1 MRADP
6 GSPQQVAGKGLD
18 ASRTNTENARA
29 AGCTAQAQ
37 GESLKPAVSKKV
49 VVAAVLG
56 NALEFY
62 DFAAYAFFA
71 VYIGQAFFPASTPF
85 VSLLLS
91 LAAFGVGYVLRP
103 LGGAVIGAFADRA
116 GRRQAMLLTIV
127 LITAGT
133 MGLALTPSYQSIG
146 MAAPVIV
153 VLCRLVQGFAIG
165 GEVGPASAFLIEI
178 APANRRG
185 LYGSWQL
192 ASQGLAA
199 LAAGAMGLTLS
210 LALEKAD
217 LAAWGWRV
225 PFVLSLLLVP
235 VGLYL
240 RRAMPETL
248 QRPASAAT
256 AATPWGVA
264 LGGQVRLLVLA
275 ILIILGGTVSTYVG
289 VYMTT
294 YAIATLHLPPSIALA
309 ATVVGGLAT
318 AVFAVLGGW
327 LSDLYGRRSIMLA
340 PRLLTA
346 VATVPSFLL
355 LNAWPSTATL
365 WLATVSLTAL
375 TAMSG
380 AATLT
385 AVPELLP
392 PSVRAGGF
400 GIAYGLGASLFGG
413 TTQLVVTWLIGATG
427 DPNAPAWY
435 VTATTLVSIA
445 AILALPKQHGGA
457 TAGRAAGEG
466 GPTPSERRPI

>member
-1 MRADP
+1 VRADP
-6 GSPQQVAGKGLD
+6 GSRDRSRAKGLD
-18 ASRTNTENARA
+18 ASRASTENARA

-85 VSLLLS
+85 ASLLLS

-199 LAAGAMGLTLS
+199 LAAGAMGLALS
-210 LALEKAD
+210 LALDKAD

-248 QRPASAAT
+248 ERPAPTEAA
-256 AATPWGVA
+256 PWGVA

-445 AILALPKQHGGA
+445 AIVALPKQHGGA
-457 TAGRAAGEG
+457 TAGRAAGG
-466 GPTPSERRPI
+466 CGPTPSERRPI

>member
-1 MRADP
+1 M
-6 GSPQQVAGKGLD
+6 
-18 ASRTNTENARA
+18 
-29 AGCTAQAQ
+29 
-37 GESLKPAVSKKV
+37 KPAVSKKV

-85 VSLLLS
+85 ASLLLS

-178 APANRRG
+178 APTNRRG

-199 LAAGAMGLTLS
+199 LAAGAMGLALS

-248 QRPASAAT
+248 ERPAPT
-256 AATPWGVA
+256 AAAAAWGVA
-264 LGGQVRLLVLA
+264 LGGQARLLVLA

-435 VTATTLVSIA
+435 VTATTLVSIV
-445 AILALPKQHGGA
+445 AILALPKQHDGA
-457 TAGRAAGEG
+457 TAGRAAGRR
-466 GPTPSERRPI
+466 GPTPLERRPI

>member
-1 MRADP
+1 MRHVWK
-6 GSPQQVAGKGLD
+6 SLD
-18 ASRTNTENARA
+18 ASSSSNENIA
-29 AGCTAQAQ
+29 ALVSRDGT
-37 GESLKPAVSKKV
+37 SLKLGFSKKV

-56 NALEFY
+56 NALEFF

-85 VSLLLS
+85 ASLLLS
-91 LAAFGVGYVLRP
+91 LGVFGVGFVFRP
-103 LGGAVIGAFADRA
+103 LGGVLIGAFADSA
-116 GRRQAMLLTIV
+116 GRRPAMLLTIV
-127 LITAGT
+127 LITTGT
-133 MGLALTPSYQSIG
+133 VGLALTPSYSSIG
-146 MAAPVIV
+146 LVAPVIV

-199 LAAGAMGLTLS
+199 LAAGTIGLVLS
-210 LALEKAD
+210 LLLDKAD

-225 PFVLSLLLVP
+225 PFLLSLLLVP

-240 RRAMPETL
+240 RRMMPETL
-248 QRPASAAT
+248 EKRAAT
-256 AATPWGVA
+256 APSWGAA
-264 LGGQVRLLVLA
+264 LVRQVRLLVLA
-275 ILIILGGTVSTYVG
+275 VLIILGGTVSTYVG

-294 YAIATLHLPPSIALA
+294 YAIATLHLPPSTALT

-318 AVFAVLGGW
+318 TVFALLGGW
-327 LSDLYGRRSIMLA
+327 MSDIYGRRLIILA
-340 PRLLTA
+340 PRVLTA
-346 VATVPSFLL
+346 IVTVPSFLL
-355 LNAWPSTATL
+355 LNAFPSAGTLYLATL
-365 WLATVSLTAL
+365 ALTAL

-400 GIAYGLGASLFGG
+400 AIAYAAGTSLFGG

-427 DPNAPAWY
+427 DPISPAWY
-435 VTATTLVSIA
+435 VTAATLVSII
-445 AILALPKQHGGA
+445 AILALPASGQPSA
-457 TAGRAAGEG
+457 QSGRNL
-466 GPTPSERRPI
+466 R

>member
-1 MRADP
+1 
-6 GSPQQVAGKGLD
+6 
-18 ASRTNTENARA
+18 
-29 AGCTAQAQ
+29 
-37 GESLKPAVSKKV
+37 
-49 VVAAVLG
+49 
-56 NALEFY
+56 
-62 DFAAYAFFA
+62 
-71 VYIGQAFFPASTPF
+71 
-85 VSLLLS
+85 
-91 LAAFGVGYVLRP
+91 
-103 LGGAVIGAFADRA
+103 
-116 GRRQAMLLTIV
+116 MLLTIV

-133 MGLALTPSYQSIG
+133 MGLALTPSYNSIG
-146 MAAPVIV
+146 LAAPLIV
-153 VLCRLVQGFAIG
+153 VLCRLVQGLAIG

-199 LAAGAMGLTLS
+199 LAAGAIGLALS
-210 LALEKAD
+210 LVLEKAD

-225 PFVLSLLLVP
+225 PFLLSLLLVP

-248 QRPASAAT
+248 ERRPT
-256 AATPWGVA
+256 AGPSWGAA
-264 LGGQVRLLVLA
+264 LGQQARLLVLA
-275 ILIILGGTVSTYVG
+275 VLIILGGTVSTYVG

-294 YAIATLHLPPSIALA
+294 YAIATLHLPPSTALA

-355 LNAWPSTATL
+355 LNAYPGAATL
-365 WLATVSLTAL
+365 YVATIALTAL

-385 AVPELLP
+385 AISELLP
-392 PSVRAGGF
+392 ASVRAGGF
-400 GIAYGLGASLFGG
+400 AIAYAAGASLFGG
-413 TTQLVVTWLIGATG
+413 TTQLIVTWLIGATG
-427 DPNAPAWY
+427 DANSPAWY
-435 VTATTLVSIA
+435 VTATTVVSII
-445 AILALPKQHGGA
+445 AILALPKS
-457 TAGRAAGEG
+457 TAAASPGDTRLSARGQPRA
-466 GPTPSERRPI
+466 

>member
-1 MRADP
+1 M
-6 GSPQQVAGKGLD
+6 K
-18 ASRTNTENARA
+18 
-29 AGCTAQAQ
+29 TAI
-37 GESLKPAVSKKV
+37 SKKV

-71 VYIGQAFFPASTPF
+71 VYIGQAFFPASTA
-85 VSLLLS
+85 VASLLLS
-91 LAAFGVGYVLRP
+91 LGAFGVGYIFRP
-103 LGGAVIGAFADRA
+103 LGGVLIGAFADRA
-116 GRRQAMLLTIV
+116 GRRPAMLLTIV

-133 MGLALTPSYQSIG
+133 LGLALTPSYQSIG
-146 MAAPVIV
+146 LAAPVIV

-199 LAAGAMGLTLS
+199 LAAGAIGLALS
-210 LALEKAD
+210 LVLEKAD

-225 PFVLSLLLVP
+225 PFLLSLLLVP

-248 QRPASAAT
+248 ERRPT
-256 AATPWGVA
+256 AGPSWGAA
-264 LGGQVRLLVLA
+264 LGRQVRLLVLA

-294 YAIATLHLPPSIALA
+294 YAIATLHLPASTALA

-318 AVFAVLGGW
+318 ALFAVLGGW

-355 LNAWPSTATL
+355 LNAYPGAATL
-365 WLATVSLTAL
+365 YVATIALTAL

-385 AVPELLP
+385 AIPELLP
-392 PSVRAGGF
+392 ASVRAGGF
-400 GIAYGLGASLFGG
+400 AIAYAAGTSLFGG
-413 TTQLVVTWLIGATG
+413 TTQLIVTWLIGATG
-427 DPNAPAWY
+427 DPNSPAWY
-435 VTATTLVSIA
+435 VTAATVVSII
-445 AILALPKQHGGA
+445 AILALPKSTAAAGPGA
-457 TAGRAAGEG
+457 TRLSARGQ
-466 GPTPSERRPI
+466 PSA